1 MRCWKSS
8 ARGQQDTGEDSK
20 LTVQLGQS
28 RRARYH
34 CRDKAVGE
42 QIGCLGLL
50 HRSTYRWMPRR
61 FLSGDVTVIGKV
73 PQPLATDRQQRG
85 RQMAD
90 NFDTCLAFTLKAEGG
105 YLDNPADPGGSTNM
119 GITLATYRQWSD
131 DPNLGTLQV
140 QDMSERTA
148 RAIYR
153 SLYWNPL
160 RADALPAGL
169 DLSVFDMGVNAGIW
183 ASARLLQRALGFTGE
198 EVDGCVGPETLG
210 AAAKCDARALV
221 NDLAE
226 RQTAY
231 YETLSDFP
239 TFGTGW
245 LNRTKARRSA
255 ALAMVENTAT
265 RSA

>member
-1 MRCWKSS
+1 M
-8 ARGQQDTGEDSK
+8 
-20 LTVQLGQS
+20 
-28 RRARYH
+28 
-34 CRDKAVGE
+34 
-42 QIGCLGLL
+42 I
-50 HRSTYRWMPRR
+50 
-61 FLSGDVTVIGKV
+61 
-73 PQPLATDRQQRG
+73 
-85 RQMAD
+85 D
-90 NFDTCLAFTLKAEGG
+90 NFYTCLAFTLKAEGG
-105 YLDNPADPGGSTNM
+105 YSDNPTDPGGPTNM
-119 GITLATYRQWSD
+119 GITLASYRQWSD
-131 DPNLGTLQV
+131 DPNLDALQV

-160 RADALPAGL
+160 RADALPAGV

-210 AAAKCDARALV
+210 TAAKCDARAVV

-231 YETLSDFP
+231 YETLSDFSI
-239 TFGTGW
+239 FGTGW

-255 ALAMVENTAT
+255 ALAMLENPAT
-265 RSA
+265 RSS

>member
-1 MRCWKSS
+1 M
-8 ARGQQDTGEDSK
+8 T
-20 LTVQLGQS
+20 
-28 RRARYH
+28 
-34 CRDKAVGE
+34 
-42 QIGCLGLL
+42 
-50 HRSTYRWMPRR
+50 
-61 FLSGDVTVIGKV
+61 
-73 PQPLATDRQQRG
+73 
-85 RQMAD
+85 D
-90 NFDTCLAFTLKAEGG
+90 NFDTCLDFTLKAEGG
-105 YLDNPADPGGSTNM
+105 YSDNPADSGGPTNM

-131 DPNLGTLQV
+131 NPNLGALQV
-140 QDMSERTA
+140 RDMSERTA

-160 RADALPAGL
+160 RADALPAGV

-210 AAAKCDARALV
+210 AAAKCDARTLV

-226 RQTAY
+226 RQTTY

-245 LNRTKARRSA
+245 LNRTKARRDA

-265 RSA
+265 RSG